1 VSVTGSIK
9 ARMKGGAATGSI
21 ADMIDKCV
29 MKGVSELPPVEGRVY
44 RAFVVQPPRPRF
56 ERAGSQGPCAIA
68 IGHYDSDRRQYVQD
82 YCGGDF
88 TVAEA
93 AGHLKRYRITAVTG
107 LDSDSYDET
116 GMAEASVG
124 LIAELAR
131 EHPQ

>member
-1 VSVTGSIK
+1 MSIK

-21 ADMIDKCV
+21 ADVIDKCV
-29 MKGVSELPPVEGRVY
+29 MKGVTELPPVEGRVY

-56 ERAGSQGPCAIA
+56 ERAGSQGPCAI
-68 IGHYDSDRRQYVQD
+68 DSDRRQYVQD

-88 TVAEA
+88 SIAEA
-93 AGHLKRYRITAVTG
+93 AAHLKRYRITSVTG

-116 GMAEASVG
+116 GMAEASLG
-124 LIAELAR
+124 LIAMLSR